1 MNAHKSRDDHQAKRS
16 GQAGRLGLK
25 SKKRVRFQTD
35 EQQVENNEEEAKMFL
50 VIFSLQLV
58 GMEVTCE
65 AQIVC

>member
-1 MNAHKSRDDHQAKRS
+1 MRKRS
-16 GQAGRLGLK
+16 VFPENDGYLF
-25 SKKRVRFQTD
+25 RVLNLHQKQFEKFTRNDKYWWASLLAQ
-35 EQQVENNEEEAKMFL
+35 FL